1 MTGQHIMNFSASPAT
16 DDIEVIATATLETLP
31 EEMLRF
37 CEGLALKIED
47 WPDEAMESEL
57 GIEDSYELLALYKSG
72 KEISPGVQRKTAN
85 DDDVLIIFRRPLLD
99 MWCETGDDLAAL
111 IRQIMIEELGRHFDF
126 SEEEIDDFSSRHYQ
140 GML

>member
-1 MTGQHIMNFSASPAT
+1 MTGQRIIMNFSVSPAT
-16 DDIEVIATATLETLP
+16 DDIENIATATLETLP

-47 WPDEAMESEL
+47 WPDEATESEL
-57 GIEDSYELLALYKSG
+57 TLEDSYELLALYKSG

-99 MWCETGDDLAAL
+99 MWCETGDDLSTL
-111 IRQIMIEELGRHFDF
+111 IRQIMIEELGRH
-126 SEEEIDDFSSRHYQ
+126 
-140 GML
+140 